1 MIISEDVGLAPS
13 GRSAERGQMLV
24 VGCIIA
30 LVFVSLL
37 TRFQTTTNVV
47 LPFYLLAVDPTAFLQ
62 DLEIRNSVIPE
73 NSPLIAMLLRL
84 GGPAIHAPG
93 WSVGLFLL
101 TALVNVFFVIRIG
114 RDAFGL
120 TRAEQLLGFVAIL
133 IFADYKFGQYL
144 QLSAVPDTATPGA
157 LAVSL
162 RWAFVYF
169 LLMRRDGAALACL
182 SMTALIAAKAAWPC
196 YLLYVICLGLQWR
209 QGARTGRD
217 MVRLAGLVALSAV
230 PFLLAK
236 LLLSSGGDPAADC
249 AGCARE
255 IYDNIRWS
263 FPREDVPYALP
274 FSGILLF
281 VILAGIG
288 LRAWRGDAD
297 RMRTS
302 VLHAALILN
311 VAIYLLGALYF
322 GWIEDHLFSPFIVL
336 MSPYRG
342 MEAGFLI
349 LLIFVAAHISRMQA
363 ISPLAWALLVV
374 GLALFATDMSR
385 VAWFGIL
392 CLGLATVIELLRR
405 RPDTV
410 PARAIARLQ
419 PSRIGLAVLITVFLS
434 GYSVYKFRLPD
445 FWRTSDN
452 VLAYPSLPAELDGFR
467 GGPHFDP
474 DKRYMIVVRENGQWV
489 HRWQWNLLLGLSRSR
504 GNVYYILDVD
514 VARRIQEQNRVSQ
527 DLLDRLDSGQPVDA
541 AQSAQARDHDIVFIV
556 PSGAAGQFRGME
568 IIDLTPSWVLARP

>member
-1 MIISEDVGLAPS
+1 MTISEDVGLAPS

-24 VGCIIA
+24 VGCIIV

-47 LPFYLLAVDPTAFLQ
+47 LPFYLLAVDPGAFLQ

-73 NSPLIAMLLRL
+73 NSPLIALLLRL
-84 GGPAIHAPG
+84 GGPPIHAPG

-169 LLMRRDGAALACL
+169 LLMRRDGAALVGL
-182 SMTALIAAKAAWPC
+182 SITALVAAKAAWAC

-217 MVRLAGLVALSAV
+217 MVRLAGLVGLSAV

-281 VILAGIG
+281 VILAGLS

-302 VLHAALILN
+302 VLHAVLILN

-342 MEAGFLI
+342 LEAGFLI
-349 LLIFVAAHISRMQA
+349 LLIFVAAQISRSQA
-363 ISPLAWALLVV
+363 ISPLTWALLVV

-452 VLAYPSLPAELDGFR
+452 VLAYPSLPAELDGIR
-467 GGPHFDP
+467 GGPQYDP

-514 VARRIQEQNRVSQ
+514 VARRIRAQNQVSQ
-527 DLLDRLDSGQPVDA
+527 EVLDRLDSGEPVDA
-541 AQSAQARDHDIVFIV
+541 TQAARARDHDIVFIV
-556 PSGAAGQFRGME
+556 PTGAAGQFAGME
-568 IIDLTPSWVLARP
+568 IVDLTPSWVLARP